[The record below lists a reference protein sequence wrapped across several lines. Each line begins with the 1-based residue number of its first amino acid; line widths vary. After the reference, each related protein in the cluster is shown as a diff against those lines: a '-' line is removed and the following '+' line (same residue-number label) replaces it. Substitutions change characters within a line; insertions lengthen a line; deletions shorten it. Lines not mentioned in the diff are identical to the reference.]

1 MLALAL
7 SGVTKRWP
15 TTRYSRPPE
24 TSLCDLVIRLRR
36 WAEADW
42 SLLVRLN
49 APEMTEHVGGP
60 ETDDALRRRRERY
73 LAAAYSETESVF
85 CFTAVLEPDG
95 VAVGKRQPLGTRVAG
110 RAGLR
115 DGLGRA
121 APTVRCGESPSRE
134 LFGSSPMG

>member
-95 VAVGKRQPLGTRVAG
+95 VAVGNVNLWEREWQGEPVFEMGWGVLRQQ
-110 RAGLR
+110 
-115 DGLGRA
+115 
-121 APTVRCGESPSRE
+121 
-134 LFGSSPMG
+134 